1 MQKQQQSE
9 RNLVK
14 SYIRI
19 VSVTLALVIMA
30 VIGAK
35 HFASLDTIGAQSIQ
49 REHNRLL
56 YVLAMVKSQWL
67 SQGRPQSLKLTWEN
81 LAPDSVN
88 QQSKD
93 GTLAEQ
99 DNIILMSTFG
109 RPMLKSASPQG
120 CVELWQ
126 QLMASNLQDMGAR
139 VNYQTELEICHFAT
153 VQSGSISYQVSSGR
167 VIFTGSD

>member
-9 RNLVK
+9 NNLVK

-19 VSVTLALVIMA
+19 ISITLVLVIMV

-35 HFASLDTIGAQSIQ
+35 HFASVESIGAQSIH

-67 SQGRPQSLKLTWEN
+67 SQGKPQRLKLSWEN
-81 LAPDSVN
+81 LASGSAKQLKND
-88 QQSKD
+88 K
-93 GTLAEQ
+93 LAGE

-109 RPMLKSASPQG
+109 WPMLKSASAQG

-126 QLMASNLQDMGAR
+126 QLMASNLLDMGVK

-153 VQSGSISYQVSSGR
+153 AQSGSISYQVSSGR